1 MSALKSLYFI
11 VNPFSGG
18 GKTKGIE
25 EKIQAHLDLHQFKY
39 KIQFTESAGHATD
52 LAKAAIHSEHSIIVA
67 VGGDGTVNEVAA
79 GLINSNKTM
88 GIIPAGSGNGL
99 AMHLG
104 IGRNIPKAIE
114 VINNGRSICID
125 TCVLN
130 QRPYINLAGI
140 GFDALIAYQTA
151 QSKTR
156 GFLAYAWQSI
166 RSALFYKAK
175 NYQIKIDD
183 QAIEKEAL
191 IIEVA
196 NAPMFGYNFTVA
208 PLAKLNDGLLEIVV
222 IRKAWKWRYI
232 MLLPKFLN
240 GTVHKSKLVE
250 RYTAKTVNIKLNAPT
265 PVHVDGEGYL
275 LETDLSFSI
284 NPLSLNIIAN
294 ANYSTATIAT

>member
-25 EKIQAHLDLHQFKY
+25 EKIQTHLDHNQFKY
-39 KIQFTESAGHATD
+39 TVQFTEGPGHATE
-52 LAKAAIHSEHSIIVA
+52 LAKAAIQSEHSIIVA

-79 GLINSNKTM
+79 GLINSDKTM

-104 IGRNIPKAIE
+104 IGRDIPKAIA
-114 VINNGRSICID
+114 VINSGLPISID

-130 QRPYINLAGI
+130 GRPYINLAGI
-140 GFDALIAYQTA
+140 GFDALIAYETA

-156 GFLAYAWQSI
+156 GFLSYAWQSI

-175 NYQIKIDD
+175 KYQIQIDD
-183 QAIEKEAL
+183 KTIEQEAL
-191 IIEVA
+191 IVEVA

-222 IRKAWKWRYI
+222 IKKAWKWRYI
-232 MLLPKFLN
+232 LLLPKFLN
-240 GTVHKSKLVE
+240 GTVHTSKLVE
-250 RYTAKTVNIKLNAPT
+250 RYTAKTVSIKLNEPA

-275 LETDLSFSI
+275 LDTDLSFSI
-284 NPLSLNIIAN
+284 NPLSLKLIAN
-294 ANYSTATIAT
+294 ANYSTATI

>member
-1 MSALKSLYFI
+1 MSSLKSIYFI

-25 EKIQAHLDLHQFKY
+25 EKIKTHLDHNQFNYTVK
-39 KIQFTESAGHATD
+39 FTEGPGHATE
-52 LAKAAIHSEHSIIVA
+52 LAKATTQSEHSIIVA

-99 AMHLG
+99 AMH
-104 IGRNIPKAIE
+104 IGVGRDIPKAIA
-114 VINNGRSICID
+114 VLNTGLAIKID

-130 QRPYINLAGI
+130 GRPYINLAGI

-151 QSKTR
+151 HSKTR

-166 RSALFYKAK
+166 RSALVYKAK
-175 NYQIKIDD
+175 NYQIQIDD
-183 QAIEKEAL
+183 KTIEQEAL
-191 IIEVA
+191 IVEVA

-232 MLLPKFLN
+232 LMLPSFLN
-240 GTVHKSKLVE
+240 GTIHKSSLVD
-250 RYTAKTVNIKLNAPT
+250 RYTAKTVKIKLNEPA

-275 LETDLSFSI
+275 LESDLSFSI
-284 NPLSLNIIAN
+284 NPLSLNLIAN
-294 ANYSTATIAT
+294 AGYKA

>member
-1 MSALKSLYFI
+1 MPALKSIYFI

-25 EKIQAHLDLHQFKY
+25 EKIQTHLDHHQFKY
-39 KIQFTESAGHATD
+39 QVQFTEGLGHATE
-52 LAKAAIHSEHSIIVA
+52 LAKAAVRSDHSIVIA

-79 GLINSNKTM
+79 GLINSDKTM

-104 IGRNIPKAIE
+104 IGRDITKAIG
-114 VINNGRSICID
+114 VLNNGLAITID

-130 QRPYINLAGI
+130 ERPYINLAGI

-151 QSKTR
+151 HSKTR

-166 RSALFYKAK
+166 RSALVYKAK
-175 NYQIKIDD
+175 KYQLKIDD
-183 QAIEKEAL
+183 KVFEKEAI

-208 PLAKLNDGLLEIVV
+208 PLAKLDDGLLEIVV
-222 IRKAWKWRYI
+222 IQKAWKWRYI
-232 MLLPKFLN
+232 LMLPRFLN
-240 GTVHKSKLVE
+240 GTVHKSNLVE
-250 RYTAKTVNIKLNAPT
+250 RYTAKNVVIKLKEPA

-275 LETDLSFSI
+275 LESDLHFSI
-284 NPLSLNIIAN
+284 NPLSLKVMAS
-294 ANYSTATIAT
+294 ADWMHEA

>member
-1 MSALKSLYFI
+1 MSALKSIYFI

-18 GKTKGIE
+18 GKTKGIG
-25 EKIQAHLDLHQFKY
+25 EKIQTYLDHNQFEY
-39 KIQFTESAGHATD
+39 TVQFTEAPGHATQ
-52 LAKAAIHSEHSIIVA
+52 LAKAATSSKHSIIVA

-79 GLINSNKTM
+79 GLINSDKIM

-104 IGRNIPKAIE
+104 IGRDIPKAIA
-114 VINNGRSICID
+114 VLNNGLPIKID
-125 TCVLN
+125 TCELN
-130 QRPYINLAGI
+130 GRPYINLAGI

-151 QSKTR
+151 NSKTR

-166 RSALFYKAK
+166 RSALVYKAK
-175 NYQIKIDD
+175 KYQLLIDGKSF
-183 QAIEKEAL
+183 EKEAL

-232 MLLPKFLN
+232 MMIPRFLN
-240 GTVHKSKLVE
+240 GTVHKSNLVE
-250 RYTAKTVNIKLNAPT
+250 RYTAKTVSIKLNAPA

-275 LETDLSFSI
+275 LKSDLSFSI
-284 NPLSLNIIAN
+284 NPLSLSLIAN
-294 ANYSTATIAT
+294 ANYSSPII